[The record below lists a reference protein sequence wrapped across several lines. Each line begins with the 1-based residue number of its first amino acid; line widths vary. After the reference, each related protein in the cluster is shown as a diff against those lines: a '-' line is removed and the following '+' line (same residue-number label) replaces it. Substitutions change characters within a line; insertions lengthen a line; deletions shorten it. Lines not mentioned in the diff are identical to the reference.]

1 MQDDDRLTPMDKE
14 LEAALGGLKPSGAA
28 ISRDRVMFAAGQA
41 AAHRHGRVW
50 QGVSG
55 LLAALLLASIVWH
68 PGPAGPAQR
77 VETVAYEPPAVLP
90 TASLAEPID
99 RQEVEAFRRYVRTRR
114 AVLNRGIEAIPVSPA
129 SRSGFDATLS
139 REDLDDLLS

>member
-1 MQDDDRLTPMDKE
+1 MQDNDRLTPMDKE

-41 AAHRHGRVW
+41 AARRRGRVW

-55 LLAALLLASIVWH
+55 LLAALLLASIVWR
-68 PGPAGPAQR
+68 PGPAGPVQH
-77 VETVAYEPPAVLP
+77 VETVAYESLAALP
-90 TASLAEPID
+90 TASPPELID
-99 RQEVEAFRRYVRTRR
+99 RQEMEAFRRYVRTRR

-129 SRSGFDATLS
+129 SRNASDATLT
-139 REDLDDLLS
+139 RDDLDELLS

>member
-1 MQDDDRLTPMDKE
+1 MQNDDRLTPMDKE

-41 AAHRHGRVW
+41 AARRHSRIW

-55 LLAALLLASIVWH
+55 TLAALLLASIVWR

-77 VETVAYEPPAVLP
+77 VEMVAYESP
-90 TASLAEPID
+90 TASPLGPID
-99 RQEVEAFRRYVRTRR
+99 RQEAEAFRRYVRTRR
-114 AVLNRGIEAIPVSPA
+114 AVLNRGLEAIPVSPA
-129 SRSGFDATLS
+129 SRNGSDATLS